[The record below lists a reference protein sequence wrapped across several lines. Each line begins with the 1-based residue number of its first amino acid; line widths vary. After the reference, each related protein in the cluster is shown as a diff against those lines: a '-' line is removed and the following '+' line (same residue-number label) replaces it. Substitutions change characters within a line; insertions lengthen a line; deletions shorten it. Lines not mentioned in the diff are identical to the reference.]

1 MIVKFALDTLN
12 EVANGDLNSRVRAV
26 LAFGL
31 WFTAGAFL
39 VSTAQFYFASAETT
53 LASVLGGVATAVL
66 AVFVKTT

>member
-1 MIVKFALDTLN
+1 MIVKFALETLN

-39 VSTAQFYFASAETT
+39 VSTAQFYFASTETT